1 MGNNK
6 LDWDDADMEID
17 GPTVTLTD
25 ESGRSLTCYIELTL
39 ELEGKEYALL
49 HPVDYPVEIF
59 AWEADDSGDET
70 LVGVEEEELLEI
82 FDTAKAVLAE
92 QNLTLKNTALS
103 LTIEGE
109 LPEVDEEEVLTL
121 EIENGTTVEAEE
133 YQPLASGFFHKEQ
146 EYAIYTPLNPML
158 FVALMKQGQQPELLS
173 PEEFRAIQPIIEQHL
188 EEQLFDDME

>member
-59 AWEADDSGDET
+59 AWETDDSGDET

-121 EIENGTTVEAEE
+121 EIENGATVEAEE
-133 YQPLASGFFHKEQ
+133 YQPLATGFFYKEQ

-173 PEEFRAIQPIIEQHL
+173 PEEFREIQPIIEQHL